1 MKNIQPIEENEDL
14 NENHQSEEE
23 SEDEIEKVDI
33 DLGKAKDFLSQC
45 EILLISRGK
54 EKLCL
59 TTIGLCSKK
68 YKEALQIAQ
77 DKISEQNQQIAQDQ

>member
-23 SEDEIEKVDI
+23 SEDEIENVDI
-33 DLGKAKDFLSQC
+33 NLGKVKDFLSHC
-45 EILLISRGK
+45 EILLISRGT
-54 EKLCL
+54 ERLCFA
-59 TTIGLCSKK
+59 TIGLCSKK
-68 YKEALQIAQ
+68 YKETLQIVQ